1 MQPTLRTL
9 SSILR
14 LTTITTTNSNYY
26 CYLPL
31 HRAKFLLACSLL
43 INAHQ
48 PLKRASLT
56 TTVLPTTGTSTNDS
70 CSRLTRY
77 RSVMASGGDQQQPE
91 EEPVWRDRLGQT
103 EAKEFDNSLFFEYE
117 FSIDQLM
124 ELAGLCVA
132 QVSVNMN
139 TPCCR
144 KIFKVKGFNFRR

>member
-1 MQPTLRTL
+1 
-9 SSILR
+9 
-14 LTTITTTNSNYY
+14 
-26 CYLPL
+26 
-31 HRAKFLLACSLL
+31 
-43 INAHQ
+43 
-48 PLKRASLT
+48 
-56 TTVLPTTGTSTNDS
+56 
-70 CSRLTRY
+70 
-77 RSVMASGGDQQQPE
+77 MASGGDQQQPE